1 MCKFLLNSETHIN
14 SNSVL
19 FVVLSLEREYNSI
32 SINTG
37 NNTLCFVKGNNKGE
51 YNDDKDYVDVDGS
64 NVSAGGNDMISVIV
78 LLFNSQNQG
87 SKSLI

>member
-1 MCKFLLNSETHIN
+1 M
-14 SNSVL
+14 V
-19 FVVLSLEREYNSI
+19 FVVFSLEREYNSI

-51 YNDDKDYVDVDGS
+51 CNDEDYVDVDGS
-64 NVSAGGNDMISVIV
+64 TVGADGNDVVSLIV

-87 SKSLI
+87 SESLI